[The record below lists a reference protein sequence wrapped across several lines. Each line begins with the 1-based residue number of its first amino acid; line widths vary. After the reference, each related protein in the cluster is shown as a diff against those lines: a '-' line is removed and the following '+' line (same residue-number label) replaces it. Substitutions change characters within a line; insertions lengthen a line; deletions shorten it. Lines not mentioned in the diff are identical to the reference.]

1 VREYNLPFAL
11 FLTLAKYVYRLML
24 YLSRPLLAWMARKW
38 PIHEGEAEVLGELDW
53 YLATGQLP
61 TDAQRLDMGAAEY
74 AHGILQRLALEEER
88 ALERR
93 AEQEERAR
101 EAMVRRV
108 QEDAAEQDRAWEERD
123 RLRRQHLAHQQVRE
137 SFILTSVDNPQIVR
151 VLLTL

>member
-1 VREYNLPFAL
+1 ML
-11 FLTLAKYVYRLML
+11 FC
-24 YLSRPLLAWMARKW
+24 SRPLLAWMAKKW
-38 PIHEGEAEVLGELDW
+38 PIHEGEAEVLGELDR

-61 TDAQRLDMGAAEY
+61 TDARRLDVGAAEY

-108 QEDAAEQDRAWEERD
+108 RKTRRSRRGPGRRGTGGVAW
-123 RLRRQHLAHQQVRE
+123 LWP
-137 SFILTSVDNPQIVR
+137 TSR
-151 VLLTL
+151 